1 MKALLVALGAG
12 AAMLALTPAQSAVV
26 TLGNSLAR
34 TCFEAAEARVRN
46 PASLDNCDRALNDS
60 LIGEDRV
67 ATLVNRGILHL
78 LVNNYDRARR
88 DFDDAL
94 ALDPSQP
101 EAWLNKAILG
111 VRQNNT
117 AGAVPMVD
125 RALALKTSKPALAY
139 YVRGIAHEDAG
150 NLPAAYA
157 DLVQAR
163 KLAPGWKDPVEQLQ
177 RFRVR

>member
-1 MKALLVALGAG
+1 MKALLVSLGAG
-12 AAMLALTPAQSAVV
+12 AAFLAAFPAQSAVV
-26 TLGNSLAR
+26 SLGNSLAR
-34 TCFEAAEARVRN
+34 SCFEAAEARIKN
-46 PASLDNCDRALNDS
+46 PASLDTCDRALADT
-60 LIGEDRV
+60 LLPEDRV

-78 LVNNYDRARR
+78 LANNHDQSRR
-88 DFDDAL
+88 DFDNAL

-163 KLAPGWKDPVEQLQ
+163 TLAPGWRDPVEQLQ